1 MPAWVFGVANS
12 VSDPAGFGEYQNLAS
27 PTVQQYGGK
36 LIAGGMVAEVGDGN
50 WSPVGIVAIEFP
62 SMDQL
67 KTWYNSPE
75 YQAVIDGRL
84 TTTEGGVVFVDGG

>member
-1 MPAWVFGVANS
+1 
-12 VSDPAGFGEYQNLAS
+12 
-27 PTVQQYGGK
+27 
-36 LIAGGMVAEVGDGN
+36 MVAEVGDGN
-50 WSPVGIVAIEFP
+50 WSPAGIVAIEFP

-75 YQAVIDGRL
+75 YQAVIDRRL